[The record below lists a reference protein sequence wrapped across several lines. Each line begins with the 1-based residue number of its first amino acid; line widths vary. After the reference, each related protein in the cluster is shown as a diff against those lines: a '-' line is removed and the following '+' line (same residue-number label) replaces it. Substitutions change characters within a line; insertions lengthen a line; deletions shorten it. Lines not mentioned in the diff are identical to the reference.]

1 MSCYRK
7 LLKITYCTLS
17 TAACNFTTGTRHKC
31 FILYIV
37 HRTIIIVLCPD
48 HVQPFV
54 HLPPSIYLT
63 DVRDISTDVMARA
76 LLMNQ
81 RGWCV
86 IFNTAAVVYRLGE
99 ERDTD
104 DYIDYILVD
113 VS

>member
-1 MSCYRK
+1 MSFYRK
-7 LLKITYCTLS
+7 LLKITHYTLS

-37 HRTIIIVLCPD
+37 HSTIIVLCSD
-48 HVQPFV
+48 HVQPFI
-54 HLPPSIYLT
+54 HLPPSICLT

-86 IFNTAAVVYRLGE
+86 IFNTAALVYRLGE
-99 ERDTD
+99 ERDTN

-113 VS
+113 IS